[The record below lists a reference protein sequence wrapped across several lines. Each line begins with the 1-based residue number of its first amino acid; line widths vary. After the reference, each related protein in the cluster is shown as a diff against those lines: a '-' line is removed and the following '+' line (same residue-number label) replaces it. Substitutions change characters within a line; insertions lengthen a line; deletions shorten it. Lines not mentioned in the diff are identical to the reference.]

1 MTVIII
7 LFFIICPVVGYFF
20 YKTLRQNAKPAI
32 VIGEFVF
39 ISLFILSAGLFC
51 LAWLLNGDD
60 YYTAID
66 PVDGG
71 YTPFASKHLPTILV
85 FFALSIFGLIKLW
98 YKGRALPP
106 LLFSLCVVF
115 VIIGI
120 PISAMVIIQT
130 STNTEQSGETF
141 LFALLPVFYLV
152 ATFLVFCK
160 IVDQEVN
167 SASTKTYRNKFLNY
181 LNQKLAKTETQPI
194 WIFLMLVP
202 VFVII
207 VAILMIFGQDANSI
221 TKVFTETTTWTFS
234 QKTHPPYLDHTGHY
248 LCTVAVCGDPKVVKP
263 LRLGKRHGHEIIVNR
278 QLLIA
283 NAFEELIQEN
293 APRLHRVIRNFY
305 DKYGYPLSRKITTA
319 KASNA
324 VYILMKPLEYFF
336 LMVLYLCSAKP
347 EEKINKQYAI

>member
-7 LFFIICPVVGYFF
+7 LFLIIFPTIGYII
-20 YKTLRQNAKPAI
+20 YKGIRRNVKPIIA
-32 VIGEFVF
+32 IGEF
-39 ISLFILSAGLFC
+39 IYILIFAITIGFFC
-51 LAWLLNGDD
+51 LGWLFNSDD

-66 PVDGG
+66 IVDGG
-71 YTPFASKHLPTILV
+71 YSPFASRHLPTLIF
-85 FFALSIFGLIKLW
+85 FFALSIFSLIKLW
-98 YKGRALPP
+98 YKGRGLPP

-120 PISAMVIIQT
+120 PISFAVTLQI
-130 STNTEQSGETF
+130 SSNTEYSTEKY
-141 LFALLPVFYLV
+141 LFGLMPLFYIFTSIIVLIRVINTEAV
-152 ATFLVFCK
+152 A
-160 IVDQEVN
+160 
-167 SASTKTYRNKFLNY
+167 ASSKTYRNKFLNY

-194 WIFLMLVP
+194 WILLMLVP
-202 VFVII
+202 VFII
-207 VAILMIFGQDANSI
+207 VVVILMLFGQDANSI

-234 QKTHPPYLDHTGHY
+234 QKTHPPFLEHKGHY
-248 LCTVAVCGDPKVVKP
+248 LCTVAVCGTPAIVKP

-293 APRLHRVIRNFY
+293 APYFHKVIRGFY

-324 VYILMKPLEYFF
+324 VYILMKPLEYF
-336 LMVLYLCSAKP
+336 
-347 EEKINKQYAI
+347 

>member
-32 VIGEFVF
+32 VVGEFIF
-39 ISLFILSAGLFC
+39 ISLFILSAGLFG
-51 LAWLLNGDD
+51 LGWLINGDD
-60 YYTAID
+60 YYDAID

-71 YTPFASKHLPTILV
+71 YTPFASRHLPTLLV
-85 FFALSIFGLIKLW
+85 FFVLAVFGLIKLW
-98 YKGRALPP
+98 YKGRSLPP
-106 LLFSLCVVF
+106 LLFSLFVVF

-120 PISAMVIIQT
+120 PISIAVIMQA

-141 LFALLPVFYLV
+141 LFALLPFSYIVTAVVVL
-152 ATFLVFCK
+152 TK
-160 IVDQEVN
+160 IVIAEAGTAN
-167 SASTKTYRNKFLNY
+167 TKTYRNKFLNY
-181 LNQKLAKTETQPI
+181 LNQKLAKTGRQPLL
-194 WIFLMLVP
+194 IFAMLIP
-202 VFVII
+202 VFAII
-207 VAILMIFGQDANSI
+207 VAILMLFGQDANSI
-221 TKVFTETTTWTFS
+221 TKVFTETTTWAFS
-234 QKTHPPYLDHTGHY
+234 QKTHPPFLDHNGHY
-248 LCTVAVCGDPKVVKP
+248 LCTVAVCGTPSIVKP

-293 APRLHRVIRNFY
+293 APRLHKVIRDFY

-347 EEKINKQYAI
+347 EEKINKQYEI

>member
-1 MTVIII
+1 M
-7 LFFIICPVVGYFF
+7 FFIICPIAGYLF
-20 YKTLRQNAKPAI
+20 YKQVRQNAKPATI
-32 VIGEFVF
+32 VGEFVF
-39 ISLFILSAGLFC
+39 IGLFILTIGLFG
-51 LAWLLNGDD
+51 LSWLLNGDD

-71 YTPFASKHLPTILV
+71 YTPFASRHLPTLLV
-85 FFALSIFGLIKLW
+85 FFVAAIFGLIKLW

-120 PISAMVIIQT
+120 PISIAVIIQT
-130 STNTEQSGETF
+130 SSNTEQSGETF
-141 LFALLPVFYLV
+141 LFWFFPFFYVLTSITV
-152 ATFLVFCK
+152 LFK
-160 IVDQEVN
+160 IVSTEAVE
-167 SASTKTYRNKFLNY
+167 ASSKTYRNKFLNY
-181 LNQKLAKTETQPI
+181 LNQKLAKTERQPI
-194 WIFLMLVP
+194 LIFLMLVP
-202 VFVII
+202 IFVII
-207 VAILMIFGQDANSI
+207 VAILMLFGQDANSI

-234 QKTHPPYLDHTGHY
+234 QKTHPPFLEHNGHY
-248 LCTVAVCGDPKVVKP
+248 LCTVAVCGTPAIVKP

-293 APRLHRVIRNFY
+293 APRLHKVIRGFY

>member
-1 MTVIII
+1 MTAVII
-7 LFFIICPVVGYFF
+7 LFLVFCPIVGYLF
-20 YKTLRQNAKPAI
+20 YKQLRQNAKPI
-32 VIGEFVF
+32 TIFGEFAF
-39 ISLFILSAGLFC
+39 ISAFVVSAGLFC
-51 LAWLLNGDD
+51 LIWMLNSDD

-66 PVDGG
+66 IVDGG
-71 YTPFASKHLPTILV
+71 YTPFASKHLLTLLV
-85 FFALSIFGLIKLW
+85 FFALAILSLNRLW

-106 LLFSLCVVF
+106 LLFTLFVVF
-115 VIIGI
+115 LIIGI
-120 PISAMVIIQT
+120 PISISVIIQT
-130 STNTEQSGETF
+130 STNTEQGTETF
-141 LFALLPVFYLV
+141 LFALLPVFYLIG
-152 ATFLVFCK
+152 AFLVFVK
-160 IVDQEVN
+160 IVDQEAS
-167 SASTKTYRNKFLNY
+167 SASTKTYRNKYLNL
-181 LNQKLAKTETQPI
+181 LNQKLANTKQQPL
-194 WIFLMLVP
+194 WIFLMLIP
-202 VFVII
+202 TFAII
-207 VAILMIFGQDANSI
+207 VAILMLFGQDANSI

-234 QKTHPPYLDHTGHY
+234 QKTHPPFLEHRGHY

-293 APRLHRVIRNFY
+293 APRLHKVIRDFY
-305 DKYGYPLSRKITTA
+305 DKYGYPLSKKITTA